1 MIAKIKTRA
10 DFGGIVNYANDQ
22 KNKKKS
28 ATLLAYEGICAIN
41 NKTIADSFQIQAS
54 MRPKVK
60 SPVKHVSLAFSPQD
74 TIRFPNDEK
83 GNALMVEIAK
93 KWMEQMGIRNTQYII
108 TRHHDTDH
116 PHCHIVFNRI
126 DNDGN
131 LISDSNERIRNA
143 KVCRALTKEYKLYFA
158 TKNSKARNKSR
169 LRPHQLRKY
178 NLRSSTL
185 DALEASSSWHDFFH
199 MLKEKGI
206 DVRFKRAENSEKI
219 RGISFYMDE
228 FSIAGS
234 KLDSDLSIN
243 RLCATLGNVAT
254 ELIVQPHQAIV
265 PSAGGG
271 TSNEQGWGMI
281 RTRITKETN
290 LFIKHQ
296 NVEDNERRCSSC
308 KSRKFAS
315 KYQ

>member
-28 ATLLAYEGICAIN
+28 ATLLACEGICAIN

-54 MRPKVK
+54 LRPKVK
-60 SPVKHVSLAFSPQD
+60 SPMKHVSLAFSPQD

-93 KWMEQMGIRNTQYII
+93 KWMDQMGIRNTQYII
-108 TRHHDTDH
+108 ARHHDTEH

-143 KVCRALTKEYKLYFA
+143 KVCRAFIKEYKLYFA
-158 TKNSKARNKSR
+158 PKNSKARNKSR
-169 LRPHQLRKY
+169 LRPHQLHKY

-185 DALEASSSWHDFFH
+185 DALAVSRSWHDFLH

-206 DVRFKRAENSEKI
+206 DVRFNRAENSDNI
-219 RGISFYMDE
+219 RGISFCMDE

-234 KLDSDLSIN
+234 KLDSDLSFN
-243 RLCATLGNVAT
+243 RLYATLGNVAI

-271 TSNEQGWGMI
+271 TSNEQGW
-281 RTRITKETN
+281 RDDKS
-290 LFIKHQ
+290 K
-296 NVEDNERRCSSC
+296 DNQRNEPFYKTSKRR
-308 KSRKFAS
+308 R
-315 KYQ
+315 

>member
-22 KNKKKS
+22 KNKKKC
-28 ATLLAYEGICAIN
+28 AILLAHEGVCAIS

-60 SPVKHVSLAFSPQD
+60 NPVKHVSLAFSSQD
-74 TIRFPNDEK
+74 INRFPDNEEGDK
-83 GNALMVEIAK
+83 LMVEIAK

-108 TRHHDTDH
+108 ARHHDTKH
-116 PHCHIVFNRI
+116 PHCHLVFNRI

-131 LISDSNERIRNA
+131 LISDSNERIRNT
-143 KVCRALTKEYKLYFA
+143 KVCRTLTKQYGLYFA
-158 TKNSKARNKSR
+158 PKNSKARNKSR
-169 LRPHQLRKY
+169 LRLHQLRKY

-185 DALEASSSWHDFFH
+185 DALAASRSWHDFFR

-206 DVRFKRAENSEKI
+206 DVRFNRAENSDNI
-219 RGISFYMDE
+219 RGISFCMDE

-234 KLDSDLSIN
+234 KLDSDLSFN

-254 ELIVQPHQAIV
+254 ELIVQPHQTIV

-271 TSNEQGWGMI
+271 TSNEQGW
-281 RTRITKETN
+281 RDDKDKDKQR
-290 LFIKHQ
+290 
-296 NVEDNERRCSSC
+296 NEPFYKPSKRR
-308 KSRKFAS
+308 R
-315 KYQ
+315 

>member
-22 KNKKKS
+22 KNKKKC
-28 ATLLAYEGICAIN
+28 AILLAHEGVCAIS

-60 SPVKHVSLAFSPQD
+60 NPVKHVSLAFSSQD
-74 TIRFPNDEK
+74 INRFPDNEEGDK
-83 GNALMVEIAK
+83 LMVEIAK

-108 TRHHDTDH
+108 ARHHDTKH
-116 PHCHIVFNRI
+116 PHCHLVFNRI

-131 LISDSNERIRNA
+131 LISDSNERIRNT
-143 KVCRALTKEYKLYFA
+143 KVCRTLTKQYGLYFA
-158 TKNSKARNKSR
+158 PKNSKARNKSR

-185 DALEASSSWHDFFH
+185 DALAASRSWHDFFR

-206 DVRFKRAENSEKI
+206 DVRFNRAENSDNI
-219 RGISFYMDE
+219 RGISFCMDE

-234 KLDSDLSIN
+234 KLDSDLSFN

-254 ELIVQPHQAIV
+254 ELIVQPHQTIV

-271 TSNEQGWGMI
+271 TSNEQGW
-281 RTRITKETN
+281 RDDKS
-290 LFIKHQ
+290 K
-296 NVEDNERRCSSC
+296 DNQRNEPFYKTSKRR
-308 KSRKFAS
+308 R
-315 KYQ
+315 

>member
-22 KNKKKS
+22 KNKKKC
-28 ATLLAYEGICAIN
+28 AILLAHEGVCAIS

-60 SPVKHVSLAFSPQD
+60 NPVKHVSLAFSSYD
-74 TIRFPNDEK
+74 ISRFPDNEEGDT
-83 GNALMVEIAK
+83 LMVEIAK

-108 TRHHDTDH
+108 TRHHDTKH
-116 PHCHIVFNRI
+116 PHCHLVFNRI

-131 LISDSNERIRNA
+131 LISDSNERIRNT
-143 KVCRALTKEYKLYFA
+143 KVCRTLTKQYGLYFA
-158 TKNSKARNKSR
+158 PKNSKARNKSR
-169 LRPHQLRKY
+169 LHPHQLRKY

-185 DALEASSSWHDFFH
+185 DALAASRSWHDFFR

-206 DVRFKRAENSEKI
+206 DVRFNRAENSDNI
-219 RGISFYMDE
+219 RGISFCMDE

-234 KLDSDLSIN
+234 KLDSDLSFN

-254 ELIVQPHQAIV
+254 ELIVQPHQTIV

-271 TSNEQGWGMI
+271 TSNEQGW
-281 RTRITKETN
+281 RDDKDKDKQR
-290 LFIKHQ
+290 
-296 NVEDNERRCSSC
+296 NEPFYKPSKRR
-308 KSRKFAS
+308 R
-315 KYQ
+315 

>member
-74 TIRFPNDEK
+74 TIHFPNDEK

-93 KWMEQMGIRNTQYII
+93 KWMDQMGIRNTQYII
-108 TRHHDTDH
+108 ARHHDTKH

-126 DNDGN
+126 DNNGN

-158 TKNSKARNKSR
+158 PKNSKARNKSR

-185 DALEASSSWHDFFH
+185 DALAASRSWHNFFR

-206 DVRFKRAENSEKI
+206 DVRFNRAENSDNI
-219 RGISFYMDE
+219 RSISFCMDE

-234 KLDSDLSIN
+234 KLDSDLSFN

-265 PSAGGG
+265 TSAGGG
-271 TSNEQGWGMI
+271 TSNEQG
-281 RTRITKETN
+281 
-290 LFIKHQ
+290 
-296 NVEDNERRCSSC
+296 
-308 KSRKFAS
+308 
-315 KYQ
+315 

>member
-22 KNKKKS
+22 KNKKKC
-28 ATLLAYEGICAIN
+28 AILLAHEGVCAIS

-60 SPVKHVSLAFSPQD
+60 NPVKHVSLAFSSQD
-74 TIRFPNDEK
+74 INRFPDNEEGDK
-83 GNALMVEIAK
+83 LMVEIAK

-108 TRHHDTDH
+108 ARHHDTKH
-116 PHCHIVFNRI
+116 PHCHLVFNRI

-131 LISDSNERIRNA
+131 LISDSNERIRNT
-143 KVCRALTKEYKLYFA
+143 KVCRTLTKQYGLYFA
-158 TKNSKARNKSR
+158 PKNSKARNKSR

-185 DALEASSSWHDFFH
+185 DALAASRSWHDFFR

-206 DVRFKRAENSEKI
+206 DVRFNRAENSDNI
-219 RGISFYMDE
+219 RGISFCMDE

-234 KLDSDLSIN
+234 KLDCDLSFN
-243 RLCATLGNVAT
+243 SLCVTLGNVTT
-254 ELIVQPHQAIV
+254 ELIIQPHQAIT
-265 PSAGGG
+265 SSGGGG
-271 TSNEQGWGMI
+271 TSNEQGW
-281 RTRITKETN
+281 RDDKNKDSQR
-290 LFIKHQ
+290 
-296 NVEDNERRCSSC
+296 NEPFYKPSKRR
-308 KSRKFAS
+308 R
-315 KYQ
+315 

>member
-28 ATLLAYEGICAIN
+28 ATLLAHEGICAIN

-74 TIRFPNDEK
+74 TVRFPNDEK
-83 GNALMVEIAK
+83 GDALMVEIAK

-108 TRHHDTDH
+108 TRHHDTEH

-126 DNDGN
+126 DNAGN

-158 TKNSKARNKSR
+158 PKNSKTRNKSR

-185 DALEASSSWHDFFH
+185 DALAASRSWHDFLH

-206 DVRFKRAENSEKI
+206 DVRFNRAENSDNI
-219 RGISFYMDE
+219 RGISFCMDE

-234 KLDSDLSIN
+234 KLDSDLSFN
-243 RLCATLGNVAT
+243 RLCATLGNVAK

-271 TSNEQGWGMI
+271 TSNEQGW
-281 RTRITKETN
+281 RDDKS
-290 LFIKHQ
+290 K
-296 NVEDNERRCSSC
+296 DNQRNEPFYKTSKRR
-308 KSRKFAS
+308 R
-315 KYQ
+315 

>member
-28 ATLLAYEGICAIN
+28 ATLLEHEGICAIN

-74 TIRFPNDEK
+74 TIHFPNDEK

-93 KWMEQMGIRNTQYII
+93 KWMDQMGIRNTQYII
-108 TRHHDTDH
+108 ARHHDTKH

-126 DNDGN
+126 DNNGN

-158 TKNSKARNKSR
+158 PKNSKARNKSR

-178 NLRSSTL
+178 NLRSSIL
-185 DALEASSSWHDFFH
+185 DALAASRSWHNFFR

-206 DVRFKRAENSEKI
+206 DVRFNRAENSDNI
-219 RGISFYMDE
+219 RSISFCMDE

-234 KLDSDLSIN
+234 KLDSDLSFN

-265 PSAGGG
+265 TSAGGG
-271 TSNEQGWGMI
+271 TSNEQG
-281 RTRITKETN
+281 
-290 LFIKHQ
+290 
-296 NVEDNERRCSSC
+296 
-308 KSRKFAS
+308 
-315 KYQ
+315 

>member
-22 KNKKKS
+22 KNKKKC
-28 ATLLAYEGICAIN
+28 AILLAHEGVCAIS

-60 SPVKHVSLAFSPQD
+60 NPVKHVSLAFSSQD
-74 TIRFPNDEK
+74 INRFPDNEEGDK
-83 GNALMVEIAK
+83 LMVEIAK

-108 TRHHDTDH
+108 ARHHDTKH
-116 PHCHIVFNRI
+116 PHCHLVFNRI

-131 LISDSNERIRNA
+131 LISDSNERIRNT
-143 KVCRALTKEYKLYFA
+143 KVCRTLTKQYGLYFA
-158 TKNSKARNKSR
+158 PKNSKARNKSR

-185 DALEASSSWHDFFH
+185 DALAASRSWHDFFR

-206 DVRFKRAENSEKI
+206 DVRFNRAENSDNI
-219 RGISFYMDE
+219 RGISFCIDE

-234 KLDSDLSIN
+234 KLDSDLSFN

-254 ELIVQPHQAIV
+254 ELIVQPHQTIV

-271 TSNEQGWGMI
+271 TSNEQGW
-281 RTRITKETN
+281 RDDKDKDKQR
-290 LFIKHQ
+290 
-296 NVEDNERRCSSC
+296 NEPFYKPSKRR
-308 KSRKFAS
+308 R
-315 KYQ
+315 

>member
-22 KNKKKS
+22 KNKKKC
-28 ATLLAYEGICAIN
+28 AILLAHEGVCAIS

-60 SPVKHVSLAFSPQD
+60 NPVKHVSLAFSSQD
-74 TIRFPNDEK
+74 INRFPDNEEGDK
-83 GNALMVEIAK
+83 LMVEIAK

-108 TRHHDTDH
+108 ARHHDTKH
-116 PHCHIVFNRI
+116 PHCHLVFNRI

-131 LISDSNERIRNA
+131 LISDSNERIRNT
-143 KVCRALTKEYKLYFA
+143 KVCRTLTKQYGLYFA
-158 TKNSKARNKSR
+158 PKNSKARNKSR

-185 DALEASSSWHDFFH
+185 DALAASRSWHDFFR

-206 DVRFKRAENSEKI
+206 DVRFNRAENSDNI
-219 RGISFYMDE
+219 RGISFCMDE

-234 KLDSDLSIN
+234 KLDSDLSFN

-265 PSAGGG
+265 SSAGGG
-271 TSNEQGWGMI
+271 TNNEQGW
-281 RTRITKETN
+281 RDDKN
-290 LFIKHQ
+290 K
-296 NVEDNERRCSSC
+296 DNQRNEPFYKTSKRR
-308 KSRKFAS
+308 R
-315 KYQ
+315 

>member
-22 KNKKKS
+22 KNKKKC
-28 ATLLAYEGICAIN
+28 AILLAHEGVCAIS

-60 SPVKHVSLAFSPQD
+60 NPVKHVSLAFSSQD
-74 TIRFPNDEK
+74 INRFPDNEEGDK
-83 GNALMVEIAK
+83 LMVEIAK

-108 TRHHDTDH
+108 ARHHDTKH
-116 PHCHIVFNRI
+116 PHCHLVFNRI

-158 TKNSKARNKSR
+158 PKNSKARNKSR

-185 DALEASSSWHDFFH
+185 DVLAASRSWHDFFH

-206 DVRFKRAENSEKI
+206 DVRFNHAENSDNI
-219 RGISFYMDE
+219 RGISFCMDE

-234 KLDSDLSIN
+234 KLDSDLSFN

-271 TSNEQGWGMI
+271 TNNEQGW
-281 RTRITKETN
+281 RDDKS
-290 LFIKHQ
+290 K
-296 NVEDNERRCSSC
+296 DNQRNEPFYKTSKRR
-308 KSRKFAS
+308 R
-315 KYQ
+315 

>member
-1 MIAKIKTRA
+1 
-10 DFGGIVNYANDQ
+10 
-22 KNKKKS
+22 
-28 ATLLAYEGICAIN
+28 
-41 NKTIADSFQIQAS
+41 
-54 MRPKVK
+54 
-60 SPVKHVSLAFSPQD
+60 
-74 TIRFPNDEK
+74 
-83 GNALMVEIAK
+83 MVEIAK
-93 KWMEQMGIRNTQYII
+93 KWMDQMGIRNTQYII
-108 TRHHDTDH
+108 ARHHDTEH

-158 TKNSKARNKSR
+158 PKNSKARNKSR

-185 DALEASSSWHDFFH
+185 DALAASRSWHDFFH

-206 DVRFKRAENSEKI
+206 DVRFNRAENSDKI
-219 RGISFYMDE
+219 RGISFCMDE

-234 KLDSDLSIN
+234 KLDSDLSFN
-243 RLCATLGNVAT
+243 RLCATLGNVAK

-271 TSNEQGWGMI
+271 TNNEQGW
-281 RTRITKETN
+281 RDDKS
-290 LFIKHQ
+290 K
-296 NVEDNERRCSSC
+296 DNQRNEPFYKTSKRR
-308 KSRKFAS
+308 R
-315 KYQ
+315 

>member
-28 ATLLAYEGICAIN
+28 ATPLEHEGICAIN

-74 TIRFPNDEK
+74 TIHFPNDEK

-93 KWMEQMGIRNTQYII
+93 KWMDQMGIRNTQYII
-108 TRHHDTDH
+108 ARHHDTKH

-126 DNDGN
+126 DNNGN

-158 TKNSKARNKSR
+158 PKNSKARNKSR

-185 DALEASSSWHDFFH
+185 DALAASRSWHNFFR

-206 DVRFKRAENSEKI
+206 DVRFNRAENSDNI
-219 RGISFYMDE
+219 RSISFCMDE

-234 KLDSDLSIN
+234 KLDSDLSFN

-265 PSAGGG
+265 TSAGGG
-271 TSNEQGWGMI
+271 TSNEQG
-281 RTRITKETN
+281 
-290 LFIKHQ
+290 
-296 NVEDNERRCSSC
+296 
-308 KSRKFAS
+308 
-315 KYQ
+315 

>member
-22 KNKKKS
+22 KNKKKC
-28 ATLLAYEGICAIN
+28 AILLAHEGVCAIS

-60 SPVKHVSLAFSPQD
+60 NPVKHVSLAFSSQD
-74 TIRFPNDEK
+74 INRFPDNEEGDK
-83 GNALMVEIAK
+83 LMVEIAK

-108 TRHHDTDH
+108 ARHHDTKH
-116 PHCHIVFNRI
+116 PHCHLVFNRI

-131 LISDSNERIRNA
+131 LISDSNERIRNT
-143 KVCRALTKEYKLYFA
+143 KVCRTLTKQYGLYFA
-158 TKNSKARNKSR
+158 PKNSKARNKSR
-169 LRPHQLRKY
+169 LHPHQLRKY

-185 DALEASSSWHDFFH
+185 DALAASRSWHDFFR

-206 DVRFKRAENSEKI
+206 DVRFNRAENSDKI

-234 KLDSDLSIN
+234 KLDSDLSFN

-254 ELIVQPHQAIV
+254 ELIVQPHQTIV

-271 TSNEQGWGMI
+271 TSNEQGW
-281 RTRITKETN
+281 RDDKDKDKQR
-290 LFIKHQ
+290 
-296 NVEDNERRCSSC
+296 NEPFYKPSKRR
-308 KSRKFAS
+308 R
-315 KYQ
+315 

>member
-28 ATLLAYEGICAIN
+28 ATLLAYEGVCAIN

-74 TIRFPNDEK
+74 SIHFPNDEK

-108 TRHHDTDH
+108 TRHHDTEH

-158 TKNSKARNKSR
+158 PKNSKARNKSR
-169 LRPHQLRKY
+169 LRPYQLHKY

-185 DALEASSSWHDFFH
+185 DALAASGSWHDFFR

-206 DVRFKRAENSEKI
+206 DVRFNRAENSDNI
-219 RGISFYMDE
+219 RGISFCMDE

-234 KLDSDLSIN
+234 KLDSDLSFN
-243 RLCATLGNVAT
+243 RLCVTLGNVAK
-254 ELIVQPHQAIV
+254 ELMVQPHQTIV

-271 TSNEQGWGMI
+271 TSNEQGW
-281 RTRITKETN
+281 RDDKDKDKQR
-290 LFIKHQ
+290 
-296 NVEDNERRCSSC
+296 NEPFYKPSKRR
-308 KSRKFAS
+308 R
-315 KYQ
+315 